1 MLYSFLHER
10 TPIHSQGF
18 MGNADDM
25 STPCPSISLVI
36 PLFNEEENVRP
47 IYEAIV
53 GVLQNL
59 EITAELILVNDGS
72 TDATGDL
79 IDEIAEQDPR
89 VLPLHFRS
97 NFGQTAAMQAGIE
110 HSRGGV
116 IIPLDGDMQNDPSDI
131 PRLLEKLDEGYDV
144 VSGWRKTRHDKLFTR
159 KLPSAAANWLISVVS
174 GVHLH
179 DYGCTLKAYRRD
191 VLEDVKLY
199 GEMHR
204 FIPIYCAWQ
213 GGRVT
218 ELPVAHHPRT
228 RGKSKY
234 GLRRIFKV
242 VLDLILVRFMAAYR
256 TKPLHF
262 FGGLGLLSILLAF
275 PVTAYALW
283 LKFVEHLSLNRTPL
297 PLLAVLCVI
306 LGVQFIMMGILA
318 EIIIRVYYESQD
330 KKPYILRKPR
340 KPPEA

>member
-1 MLYSFLHER
+1 MDH
-10 TPIHSQGF
+10 TNDTTDNGPG
-18 MGNADDM
+18 
-25 STPCPSISLVI
+25 ISLVI
-36 PLFNEEENVRP
+36 PLYNEEENVRP
-47 IYEAIV
+47 VCEAIHET
-53 GVLQNL
+53 LKNL
-59 EITAELILVNDGS
+59 DVTAEIILVNDGS
-72 TDATGDL
+72 ADATGDL
-79 IDEIAEQDPR
+79 IDELAQQDPR
-89 VLPLHFRS
+89 IVPLHFRG

-110 HSRGGV
+110 HARGDV
-116 IIPLDGDMQNDPSDI
+116 IIPLDGDLQNDPADI

-144 VSGWRKTRHDKLFTR
+144 VSGWRKSRQDNSLTR
-159 KLPSAAANWLISVVS
+159 KLPSAVANWLISVVS

-204 FIPIYCAWQ
+204 FIPIYCVWQ

-218 ELPVAHHPRT
+218 ELPVAHRPRT

-242 VLDLILVRFMAAYR
+242 VLDLFLIRFLATYH

-283 LKFVEHLSLNRTPL
+283 LKFVEKLSLNRTPL

-330 KKPYILRKPR
+330 KKPYILRKPKKR
-340 KPPEA
+340 PKQ

>member
-1 MLYSFLHER
+1 MDH
-10 TPIHSQGF
+10 TNDTIDNGPG
-18 MGNADDM
+18 
-25 STPCPSISLVI
+25 ISLVI
-36 PLFNEEENVRP
+36 PLYNEEENVRP
-47 IYEAIV
+47 VCEAIHET
-53 GVLQNL
+53 LKNL
-59 EITAELILVNDGS
+59 DVSAEIILVNDGS
-72 TDATGDL
+72 ADATGDL
-79 IDEIAEQDPR
+79 IDELAQQDPR
-89 VLPLHFRS
+89 IVPLHFRG

-110 HSRGGV
+110 HARGDV
-116 IIPLDGDMQNDPSDI
+116 IIPLDGDLQNDPADI

-144 VSGWRKTRHDKLFTR
+144 VSGWRQARKDNFFTR
-159 KLPSAAANWLISVVS
+159 KIPSAVANWLISVVS

-242 VLDLILVRFMAAYR
+242 VLDLFLIRFMATYR

-283 LKFVEHLSLNRTPL
+283 LKFVDNLSLNRTPL

-306 LGVQFIMMGILA
+306 LGVQFIMMGVLA

-330 KKPYILRKPR
+330 KKPYILRKPK
-340 KPPEA
+340 KPTQK